1 MWKGTLSSDITNS
14 KYMFDPSFLII
25 FIFTNDIVVLLSYAF
40 LYFLFLLKKK
50 KPIGQCKTNA
60 GSVQNSVSL
69 MTTSSKF

>member
-25 FIFTNDIVVLLSYAF
+25 FIFTNNIVVLLSYAF
-40 LYFLFLLKKK
+40 LYFLFLQKE
-50 KPIGQCKTNA
+50 KPIGQYKTNA

-69 MTTSSKF
+69 MTTSGKF